1 MLIAP
6 LRYAGLLLVV
16 LLFVVV
22 YVHLFSPRLR
32 KTMRGHTVRIAWVF
46 VLASAAYM
54 LVKLWGQFHPP
65 R

>member
-22 YVHLFSPRLR
+22 YARLFSPQLR
-32 KTMRGHTVRIAWVF
+32 QTMRGHTVRIAWVF
-46 VLASAAYM
+46 VLASAVYM
-54 LVKLWGQFHPP
+54 LIKLWGQFHPP
-65 R
+65 A